1 MSKNIF
7 KNAFINA
14 GLTTIYVGGVAL
26 CLSYTSQ
33 IFGQGQNEETVL
45 IPIVMLLL
53 FVTSA
58 AITGFLVFGRPILWY
73 LDGRKKEALSLLAYT
88 IGFLAIITICIAII
102 LLSRS

>member
-7 KNAFINA
+7 KNALVNSI
-14 GLTTIYVGGVAL
+14 LTAVYVGIIASFL
-26 CLSYTSQ
+26 FYAKDL
-33 IFGQGQNEETVL
+33 FGQGEDIVL
-45 IPIVMLLL
+45 APIMMLLL

-88 IGFLAIITICIAII
+88 IGILAIITICIATI